1 MWGLRPL
8 LAFLE
13 SGVLSLLG
21 GLIFEFHMC
30 DLGLA
35 CDLQLQ
41 QLTKELVVPFVRP
54 AWASSC
60 QCPARDP
67 QIALPRPSQTPLK
80 PLLGGSTG
88 RMGQDGPLPGPS
100 TARCAEGRARAVRF
114 LPVLAAPSAKI
125 FLMRFFPMASYTTQF
140 KAYNSVASS
149 IFRGCTHHCC

>member
-21 GLIFEFHMC
+21 GLIFEFHTC

-41 QLTKELVVPFVRP
+41 QLTKELVVPFVRL

-80 PLLGGSTG
+80 LLLGGSTG

-100 TARCAEGRARAVRF
+100 TARCVEGRARAVRF
-114 LPVLAAPSAKI
+114 LPCV
-125 FLMRFFPMASYTTQF
+125 
-140 KAYNSVASS
+140 
-149 IFRGCTHHCC
+149 GCTFGQNLLNVFFSNGFIYHTI